1 MLDSFKWMALLL
13 VLVTL
18 SGCFEVEDKSDSKV
32 VDSLELQNQLL
43 EQQLQQAQQQAE
55 QQKISVTLGGVIT
68 NVSTG
73 NKVSNT
79 TVTVKVGA
87 STPVIA
93 TVTNGSFQVTQL
105 PANSDYELVIHS
117 TANEF
122 MDRTYFGRTRSASA
136 AGALYQD
143 LGKLEVAVATE
154 YSFAVFDTKT
164 GEPIDTLIF
173 WANSNS
179 GGGATEEAFWH
190 RASYDALT
198 GRYKITLPQHIAT
211 LIQARLDL
219 DNDGVND
226 YQPPFS
232 GPVSYLQFFASDL
245 NVADNF
251 FLNDIRVGAD
261 QGDSEN
267 IQLRIAVVGTN
278 ASFIPDLTLSLQ
290 DGINGAVSSSF
301 DSASNQYVI
310 NAILKNHVQIM
321 LPSFSYLGQ
330 KHNSVS
336 VDLERIDASRYSV
349 SINGS
354 YAEVNFD
361 EAADRVFNLTLTPSV
376 INVYSNLHVVSK
388 TTSIASNDPAF
399 NVFYSSAISPLS
411 DSEFTLLR
419 KNVVRVVRGN
429 ESATD
434 VVLAGTTQIEV
445 VDEPVAVTTSL
456 TQGNTFLR
464 VEPVSGLVAGSDY
477 QYNIG
482 YVIDEVSGTSVD
494 VSGDHINFTLPE
506 TPAVFDINSLRLDNN
521 NYFTGGAII
530 KAQNTAGENSSA
542 ANQGS
547 SIYLY
552 LPKSIASLKSLTLRK
567 AAVTNAGVI
576 SVRNDVYAVVL
587 NGISYFSTTYAYSM
601 AENEY
606 VTGSLSYQLHKGT
619 AMADG
624 EYYSFYISEYLADST
639 SGSES
644 SVKFTYSYETLAGQI
659 GTGELTL
666 QIQ

>member
-1 MLDSFKWMALLL
+1 MLVRFKWIALGLA
-13 VLVTL
+13 LVTL
-18 SGCFEVEDKSDSKV
+18 SGCLEVDDKSDSKV
-32 VDSLELQNQLL
+32 VDSLEQQNQLL
-43 EQQLQQAQQQAE
+43 EQQLKQAQQQAE
-55 QQKISVTLGGVIT
+55 QQKVSVTLGGVIT
-68 NVSTG
+68 NLSTG

-87 STPVIA
+87 STPVVA
-93 TVTNGSFQVTQL
+93 TVTDGSFQVTQL

-117 TANEF
+117 AANEF
-122 MDRTYFGRTRSASA
+122 MDRTYFGRTRATSA

-143 LGKLEVAVATE
+143 LGKLEVAAATE

-179 GGGATEEAFWH
+179 GEGATEESFWH
-190 RASYDALT
+190 RASYDAST
-198 GRYKITLPQHIAT
+198 GRYKITVPQHIAT

-232 GPVSYLQFFASDL
+232 DSVSYLQFFASYL
-245 NVADNF
+245 NAADNF

-267 IQLRIAVVGTN
+267 IQLRIAVVGAN
-278 ASFIPDLTLSLQ
+278 ASFIPDLTLSLR

-310 NAILKNHVQIM
+310 NAVLKNHVQVM

-330 KHNSVS
+330 QHNSVS
-336 VDLERIDASRYSV
+336 VDLERIDASKYSV

-354 YAEVNFD
+354 YAEVSFD
-361 EAADRVFNLTLTPSV
+361 EAAERVFNLTLTPSV
-376 INVYSNLHVVSK
+376 INVYSNLRVVSK
-388 TTSIASNDPAF
+388 TTAIANNDPAF
-399 NVFYSSAISPLS
+399 NVFYSSPISPLS
-411 DSEFTLLR
+411 NSEFTLLR
-419 KNVVRVVRGN
+419 KNIVRIVRGN

-434 VVLAGTTQIEV
+434 VVLAGTTQIDV
-445 VDEPVAVTTSL
+445 VDEPVTVTTSL

-464 VEPVSGLVAGSDY
+464 VEPVGGLLAGSDY

-482 YVIDEVSGTSVD
+482 SVIDEVTGASVD
-494 VSGDHINFTLPE
+494 VSGDYINFTLPE
-506 TPAVFDINSLRLDNN
+506 APAAFDINSLRLDNN

-530 KAQNTAGENSSA
+530 KAQNTAGQTSFAVNW
-542 ANQGS
+542 NG

-552 LPKSIASLKSLTLRK
+552 LPKSIVTLKSLTLRK
-567 AAVTNAGVI
+567 VAVTNEGTSSA
-576 SVRNDVYAVVL
+576 RNDTYALVS
-587 NGISYFSTTYAYSM
+587 NGSFSFSNVYAYSM

-606 VTGSLSYQLHKGT
+606 VMGSLGYQVHRGT

-624 EYYSFYISEYLADST
+624 KYYSLHINEYLPDSII
-639 SGSES
+639 GSES
-644 SVKFTYSYETLAGQI
+644 SVKFTYSYETLAGEI
-659 GTGELTL
+659 GTGEFTL

>member
-1 MLDSFKWMALLL
+1 MLVSFKWMALGLA
-13 VLVTL
+13 LVTL

-32 VDSLELQNQLL
+32 VNSLEQQNQLL
-43 EQQLQQAQQQAE
+43 EQQLKQAQQQAE

-68 NVSTG
+68 NLSTG

-87 STPVIA
+87 STPIVA
-93 TVTNGSFQVTQL
+93 TVTDGSFQVTQL

-122 MDRTYFGRTRSASA
+122 MDRTYFGRTRSTSA

-143 LGKLEVAVATE
+143 MGKLEVAAATE

-164 GEPIDTLIF
+164 GAPIDTLIF

-179 GGGATEEAFWH
+179 GEGATEESFWH
-190 RASYDALT
+190 RASYDAST

-211 LIQARLDL
+211 FIQARLDL

-232 GPVSYLQFFASDL
+232 GPASYLQFFASDL
-245 NVADNF
+245 NAADNF

-267 IQLRIAVVGTN
+267 IQLRIAVVGSN
-278 ASFIPDLTLSLQ
+278 ASFIPDLTLGLQ
-290 DGINGAVSSSF
+290 DGINGVVSSSF

-310 NAILKNHVQIM
+310 NAILKDHIQIM
-321 LPSFSYLGQ
+321 LPSFSYLDQ
-330 KHNSVS
+330 KYNSVS
-336 VDLERIDASRYSV
+336 VDLERIDASTYSV

-361 EAADRVFNLTLTPSV
+361 EAVERVFNLTLTPSV

-411 DSEFTLLR
+411 DSEITLLR

-429 ESATD
+429 ESSTD
-434 VVLAGTTQIEV
+434 VVLAGTTRIEV
-445 VDEPVAVTTSL
+445 VDEPVAVTPSL

-464 VEPVSGLVAGSDY
+464 VEPVSGLLAGSTY

-482 YVIDEVSGTSVD
+482 NVIDEVTGTSLD
-494 VSGDHINFTLPE
+494 VNGDYVNFTLPE
-506 TPAVFDINSLRLDNN
+506 APVAFDINSLRLDNN
-521 NYFTGGAII
+521 NYFTDGAII
-530 KAQNTAGENSSA
+530 KAQNTADQNSSVT
-542 ANQGS
+542 NWSGS
-547 SIYLY
+547 TYLY
-552 LPKSIASLKSLTLRK
+552 LPKSIVSLKSLTLRK
-567 AAVTNAGVI
+567 VSVTNGG
-576 SVRNDVYAVVL
+576 STSSRNSTYVL
-587 NGISYFSTTYAYSM
+587 VSNGSFSFSTIYSYSM

-606 VTGSLSYQLHKGT
+606 VMGSLNYNVHKGT
-619 AMADG
+619 ALADG
-624 EYYSFYISEYLADST
+624 AYNVVYIDEYLSDSI
-639 SGSES
+639 SGSEN
-644 SVKFTYSYETLAGQI
+644 SVKFTYSYETLAGEI
-659 GTGELTL
+659 GTGEFTL

>member
-1 MLDSFKWMALLL
+1 MLVRFKWIALGLA
-13 VLVTL
+13 LVTL
-18 SGCFEVEDKSDSKV
+18 SGCLEVEDKSDSKV
-32 VDSLELQNQLL
+32 VDSLEQQNQLL
-43 EQQLQQAQQQAE
+43 EQQLKQAQQQAE
-55 QQKISVTLGGVIT
+55 QQKVSVTLGGVIT
-68 NVSTG
+68 NLSTG
-73 NKVSNT
+73 NKVSNA

-87 STPVIA
+87 STPVVA
-93 TVTNGSFQVTQL
+93 TVTDGSFQMAQL

-122 MDRTYFGRTRSASA
+122 MDRTYFGRTRVTSA

-143 LGKLEVAVATE
+143 LGKLEVAAATE

-164 GEPIDTLIF
+164 GEPIDTLKF
-173 WANSNS
+173 WADSNS
-179 GGGATEEAFWH
+179 GEGATEESFWH
-190 RASYDALT
+190 RASYDAST

-245 NVADNF
+245 NAADNF
-251 FLNDIRVGAD
+251 FLNDIRVGAG

-330 KHNSVS
+330 QHDSVS

-354 YAEVNFD
+354 YGEVSFD
-361 EAADRVFNLTLTPSV
+361 EAAERVFNLTLTPAV
-376 INVYSNLHVVSK
+376 INVYSNLRVVSK
-388 TTSIASNDPAF
+388 TTAIASNDPAF
-399 NVFYSSAISPLS
+399 NVFYSSPISPLS

-445 VDEPVAVTTSL
+445 IDEQVAVTTSL

-464 VEPVSGLVAGSDY
+464 VEPVSGLLAGSNY

-482 YVIDEVSGTSVD
+482 NVIDEVTGASVD
-494 VSGDHINFTLPE
+494 VGGDYINFTLPE
-506 TPAVFDINSLRLDNN
+506 APTAFDINSLHLDNN
-521 NYFTGGAII
+521 NYFTSGAII
-530 KAQNTAGENSSA
+530 KAQNTAGQTSLATNW
-542 ANQGS
+542 NGS
-547 SIYLY
+547 TYLY
-552 LPKSIASLKSLTLRK
+552 LPKSITGLKSLTLRK
-567 AAVTNAGVI
+567 HSVTNGGSI
-576 SVRNDVYAVVL
+576 SARNSTYVL
-587 NGISYFSTTYAYSM
+587 VSNGSFNFSTVYAYSM

-606 VTGSLSYQLHKGT
+606 VMGSINYNVHKG
-619 AMADG
+619 AAVADG
-624 EYYSFYISEYLADST
+624 AYYVLHIDEYLPDSIN
-639 SGSES
+639 GNES
-644 SVKFTYSYETLAGQI
+644 SVKFTYSYETFAGEI
-659 GTGELTL
+659 GTGEFTL